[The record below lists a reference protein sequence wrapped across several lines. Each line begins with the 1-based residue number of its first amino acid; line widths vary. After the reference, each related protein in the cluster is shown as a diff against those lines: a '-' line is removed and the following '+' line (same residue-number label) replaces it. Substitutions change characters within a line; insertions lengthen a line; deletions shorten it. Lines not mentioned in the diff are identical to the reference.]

1 MALTDHYMLWS
12 YVFVFMAFSTA
23 LTTYLHTAL
32 YIYRTSWLPMI
43 TSSSSFSSDLEAGLH
58 SDTFSLTANI
68 DDEDS
73 RSGLD
78 VAAKREVL
86 AIMKRRGVDFDEA
99 RRIAVEQKLARNGI
113 APDGRPLDPR
123 AVFFS

>member
-1 MALTDHYMLWS
+1 
-12 YVFVFMAFSTA
+12 
-23 LTTYLHTAL
+23 
-32 YIYRTSWLPMI
+32 MI

-113 APDGRPLDPR
+113 APDGRPLGMLSHDCGCG
-123 AVFFS
+123 

>member
-1 MALTDHYMLWS
+1 
-12 YVFVFMAFSTA
+12 
-23 LTTYLHTAL
+23 
-32 YIYRTSWLPMI
+32 MI
-43 TSSSSFSSDLEAGLH
+43 TSSSSFASDLEAGLH

-73 RSGLD
+73 RNGLD
-78 VAAKREVL
+78 AAAKREVL

-113 APDGRPLDPR
+113 APDGRPLGTLSHVTGAD
-123 AVFFS
+123 ASAKC